1 MVSDIILTV
10 AHQLQP
16 SLIGHRFRQGILPR
30 HTVGGVDLKAV
41 AIFACRLD
49 RKGAGVVSFIIPPI

>member
-16 SLIGHRFRQGILPR
+16 SLIGHRFLQGILPR
-30 HTVGGVDLKAV
+30 HAIGGVDLKAV

-49 RKGAGVVSFIIPPI
+49 RKGAGVVSFVIPPI